1 MGRYNNFMS
10 HENFEQEFETVKNEE
25 ITDVYRLDDSY
36 DSRLQHERIA
46 ANHTNKN
53 IMQKA

>member
-1 MGRYNNFMS
+1 MS